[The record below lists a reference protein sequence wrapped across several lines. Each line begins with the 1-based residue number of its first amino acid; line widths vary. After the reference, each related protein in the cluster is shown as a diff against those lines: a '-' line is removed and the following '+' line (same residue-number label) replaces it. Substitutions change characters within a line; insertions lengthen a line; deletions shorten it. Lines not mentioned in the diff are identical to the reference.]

1 MYTANNFP
9 QYFLETFRIVEV
21 LSQIYLQGDKKSMPE
36 MWQARFID
44 ISVPEAKWM
53 DNMTY
58 DTKGPD
64 ARTGAILLKM
74 SHDFVGCLLFLLFVF
89 FSASICLILSQEKWI
104 PTSLVDSPGHFNFP
118 CQPEQ
123 EFSPPETR

>member
-9 QYFLETFRIVEV
+9 QYCLETFPIVKV
-21 LSQIYLQGDKKSMPE
+21 LSQIYLQGDKKSMLE
-36 MWQARFID
+36 IWQARYIQ
-44 ISVPEAKWM
+44 ISFPEAKWM

-58 DTKGPD
+58 DTKGPG
-64 ARTGAILLKM
+64 AGTGAIMLKM
-74 SHDFVGCLLFLLFVF
+74 SQDFVACLQFLLF
-89 FSASICLILSQEKWI
+89 ASSQPPIYLILSQEKWI